1 MSERKQSPAII
12 FDFGDV
18 LISWSSYN
26 LYRKVFKSDAEIEL
40 FLEETNLRAW
50 NLKFDKGYS
59 FAQGVKEMSALYP
72 RYTEQITYFH
82 ERWIETVGDP
92 IQGSIDILKVLKKNG
107 YALYGLSNWSNEKF
121 PLVKAQLPF
130 LDLLDDYVISGQ
142 VNTVKPEIKIYQLL
156 LNRIGR
162 SAEECVFIDDSIV
175 NIAAA
180 KSLGF
185 QTIHFQS
192 PERLLD
198 ELEQMGVDCR

>member
-156 LNRIGR
+156 LNRIRR

>member
-50 NLKFDKGYS
+50 NLKLDKGYS